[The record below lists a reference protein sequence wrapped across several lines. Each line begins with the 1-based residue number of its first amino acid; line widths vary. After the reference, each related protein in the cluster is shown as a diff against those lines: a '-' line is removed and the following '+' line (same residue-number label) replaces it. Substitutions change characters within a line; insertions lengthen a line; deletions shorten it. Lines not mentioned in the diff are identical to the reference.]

1 MQETLTYQE
10 RSRAFL
16 AKAHK
21 ELEAG
26 DLEQASEKAWGAAA
40 TTVKAV
46 AQTRGLQ
53 HDQHRHLRGVVRILV
68 RESNDRELRRLFQ
81 VANDLHINFY
91 EHQQDAEEVT
101 EDAEAVVR
109 FVDKVKS
116 FL

>member
-1 MQETLTYQE
+1 MQETLTYRE
-10 RSRAFL
+10 RSRVFL

-40 TTVKAV
+40 VMVKAV
-46 AQTRGLQ
+46 AQERGLK
-53 HDQHRHLRGVVRILV
+53 HNEHRHLRGVVRMLA

-81 VANDLHINFY
+81 VANDLHTNFY
-91 EHQQDAEEVT
+91 EHHDDADEVT
-101 EDAEAVVR
+101 EDLRAVVR
-109 FVDKVKS
+109 FVDKVER